1 MKGKG
6 RMADAVK
13 TKQNLRSEATRQ
25 RLTTA
30 ARSLFAERGYA
41 GVGTEEIVQA
51 AGVTRGALYHQF
63 RDKADLLAAVAE
75 TIHAEIAERITAGA
89 RADGPVD
96 PMAALHAGVRR
107 FLEVC
112 ADPSVERILLL
123 DAPAVLGWQAWR
135 DMADRYG
142 LGLLQYAL
150 QAAID
155 AGAITPQPVIP
166 LSHALLGAVAE
177 CAVYIAG
184 AEEPEAARRDCNAV
198 LQQLLDGLTSRA
210 RQSA

>member
-1 MKGKG
+1 
-6 RMADAVK
+6 MADAVK
-13 TKQNLRSEATRQ
+13 TKQDLRSEATRQ
-25 RLTTA
+25 RLTAA

-41 GVGTEEIVQA
+41 GVGTQEIVQA

-96 PMAALHAGVRR
+96 PMARVHAGVRR

-112 ADPSVERILLL
+112 ADPAVERILLL
-123 DAPAVLGWQAWR
+123 DAPSVLGWLAWR

-150 QAAID
+150 KSAMD
-155 AGAITPQPVIP
+155 AGAIIPQPIVP
-166 LSHALLGAVAE
+166 LSHVLLGGVTE
-177 CAVYIAG
+177 CAIYIAL
-184 AEEPEAARRDCNAV
+184 AEDPEAARRECIAI
-198 LQQLLDGLTSRA
+198 LQQLLDGLTPRA
-210 RQSA
+210 AQRR